1 MTTPDI
7 LNPRHPILI
16 VDDEK
21 QIINTYNMAL
31 RRHGFNNTVGC
42 TESNEALTRLRQ
54 ARHELVI
61 LDLTMPGLS
70 GEELLSQL
78 IDTQPDIPV
87 IIVTGRDTLTSAVDC
102 MKKGA
107 CDYLVKPAPIER
119 LIASVRNAMRIRQLE
134 TENKDLN
141 ERFLSQTIS
150 NPQAF
155 SEIITRDPLMLSIF
169 RVVEAI
175 ARTPSPVLIT
185 GETGVGKEL
194 LAKAIHSASGR
205 SGSFV
210 AVNVAGLD
218 DAMFSDTLFGHKRG
232 AFTGADSVR
241 KGLIATAALGTLFLD
256 EIGDL
261 ALTSQ
266 VKLLRLLQEQ
276 EYMPLGHDA
285 TIRTDA
291 RLVVATNANLSQK
304 LKDGSFRADLYFRL
318 TAHQIRIPP
327 LRERLGDIPLIV
339 DHLLTRAS
347 TQLGKRK
354 PAPPRQLTE
363 LLARYSFPGNVR
375 ELEAML
381 MNAVSRH
388 STGMLS
394 LASFKDYFQTS
405 QHPLLPNSKASQQLG
420 STLHVSLFGE
430 TLPSF
435 LEVKKLLVD
444 EALKRANGNRTR
456 AAELL
461 GTTRQAL
468 SWHLRSARRSRR

>member
-1 MTTPDI
+1 MTTPDV
-7 LNPRHPILI
+7 LNPHHPILI

-21 QIINTYNMAL
+21 QMISTYRMAL
-31 RRHGFNNTVGC
+31 RRSGFNNTIGC
-42 TESNEALTRLRQ
+42 TDSMEALERIRTTRFDL
-54 ARHELVI
+54 AI

-70 GEELLSQL
+70 GEELMTQL
-78 IDTQPDIPV
+78 IDAQPDIPV
-87 IIVTGRDTLTSAVDC
+87 IIVTGRDTVEGAVDC

-107 CDYLVKPAPIER
+107 CDYLVKPATMER

-141 ERFLSQTIS
+141 ERFLSQTIA
-150 NPQAF
+150 NPKVF
-155 SEIITRDPLMLSIF
+155 EDIITQDPLMLSIF
-169 RVVEAI
+169 RFVEAI
-175 ARTPSPVLIT
+175 AKTPTPVLIT

-194 LAKAIHSASGR
+194 LAKAIHAASGR
-205 SGSFV
+205 AGSFV

-276 EYMPLGHDA
+276 EYLPLGHDA
-285 TIRTDA
+285 SIRTDA
-291 RLVVATNANLSQK
+291 RLIVATNANLPQK
-304 LKDGSFRADLYFRL
+304 LKDSTFRADLYFRL

-327 LRERLGDIPLIV
+327 LRERQGDLPLIL
-339 DHLLTRAS
+339 DHLLTLAA
-347 TQLGKRK
+347 QKLGKRK
-354 PAPPRQLTE
+354 PTPPRQLVE
-363 LLARYSFPGNVR
+363 LLARYNFPGNIR
-375 ELEAML
+375 ELEAMV

-394 LASFKDYFQTS
+394 LSSFKDHMQLS
-405 QHPLLPNSKASQQLG
+405 QHPLMSASKTDPAATAVR
-420 STLHVSLFGE
+420 STVFGD
-430 TLPSF
+430 TLPPF
-435 LEVKKLLVD
+435 NDVKKLLVD
-444 EALKRANGNRTR
+444 EALRRSNGNRTR

-468 SWHLRSARRSRR
+468 SWHLREIRRSR